1 MSNTVIHPVRDDEL
15 VGVARLRWQWL
26 EEDQGAPSTTEEEFI
41 RSFVGWARDNRSSHR
56 CLVLVDDG
64 VVVGMAWLAIY
75 QRVPSPSNLH
85 RFSGDLQSMYVVPD
99 RRGGGLGSQ
108 LIDAVVRLADELGL
122 KPLTV
127 NSSGR
132 AISAYARGG
141 FVTSPGLLKAEFA
154 R

>member
-1 MSNTVIHPVRDDEL
+1 MRDDEL

-26 EEDQGAPSTTEEEFI
+26 EENQGTASTTEEEFVPA
-41 RSFVGWARDNRSSHR
+41 FVTWAQDNRSSHR
-56 CLVLVDDG
+56 CLVVVDDG

-75 QRVPSPSNLH
+75 QRVPSPSNMH

-99 RRGGGLGSQ
+99 RRDSGLGGQ

-132 AISAYARGG
+132 AISAYVRGG